1 MQVHCMS
8 LPLFVNSDIL
18 LLNYSVF
25 ELKLN
30 QKLLIGLLNP
40 KPSCFGIQIGSGNRS
55 RQNLT

>member
-30 QKLLIGLLNP
+30 QKLLIGLIKSQTQLLWN
-40 KPSCFGIQIGSGNRS
+40 SNR
-55 RQNLT
+55 